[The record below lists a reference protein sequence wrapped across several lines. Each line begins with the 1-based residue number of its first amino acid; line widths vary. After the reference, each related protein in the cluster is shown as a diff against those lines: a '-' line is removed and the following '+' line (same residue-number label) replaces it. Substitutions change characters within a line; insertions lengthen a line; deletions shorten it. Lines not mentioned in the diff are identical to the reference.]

1 MVYELASKIIMLLE
15 CLNRS
20 DKLQEN
26 SLSIFTMSLQ
36 DMNIEYFS
44 ALIADIVVNVLVN
57 LKKIFIL
64 YTADK
69 F

>member
-15 CLNRS
+15 CLNRP